1 MFARMEKAAD
11 SQKQKEAVPTRRP
24 PENPMPVRSFYSMNP
39 QNAPIQML
47 RKLVV
52 DKPDKKDS
60 IFWDKRVGKYFTG
73 MTQAFTT
80 IEEYAERY
88 GVPSE
93 VEPTVTSAPEADKSA
108 PQASPVR
115 VPQTVDNA
123 EYDKKNNRFTFKPS
137 EKTRIGLNTILV
149 ELNGHFF
156 VRPWTCNPPIYSN
169 GEALPDNRVF
179 SMRFYAE
186 GDMRH
191 ATGVARGLQSGTA
204 RARQIRS
211 SLSPLPFPRGSV
223 SSGVISP
230 APNVDTTV
238 KATEF
243 RSLGDIRETYGLT
256 DQDPK
261 DPIKRAEGLKNFEA
275 SFLGSTGDM
284 TSAPSSGFKRRYDL
298 IQATFFWIPKTDIE
312 GCRKLF
318 PQKDRLGRELFY
330 RDGSPRQT
338 TDRAKKLAEYNRV
351 TKRIENCELTVNKDK
366 FEKFLLNKAQKL
378 TDSGELR
385 VVVAGGDI
393 YMDAVEQAADKVA
406 VELKDYIKDYID
418 LRSPKKYSSIL
429 SATGLNPGKQFK
441 HTRTATN
448 DEVPATTKYGDVIYV
463 FRRKSPDT

>member
-73 MTQAFTT
+73 MTPAFET
-80 IEEYAERY
+80 IEKYAERY

-123 EYDKKNNRFTFKPS
+123 EYDKNNNGFTFKPS

-156 VRPWTCNPPIYSN
+156 VRPWTRNPQIYSN

-191 ATGVARGLQSGTA
+191 ATGVALGLQSGTA

-230 APNVDTTV
+230 DPNVDTTV
-238 KATEF
+238 KASEF
-243 RSLGDIRETYGLT
+243 RTHEDVSATYGFAPETL
-256 DQDPK
+256 
-261 DPIKRAEGLKNFEA
+261 AAGLKNFEG
-275 SFLGSTGDM
+275 SFGGKTGDM
-284 TSAPSSGFKRRYDL
+284 TQTPSAGFKRRYNL
-298 IQATFFWIPKTDIE
+298 IQATFFWIPKTDIQ
-312 GCRKLF
+312 GCKKLF
-318 PQKDRLGRELFY
+318 PIKDQLRRELFY
-330 RDGSPRQT
+330 MDGSPRQT

-351 TKRIENCELTVNKDK
+351 SQEIENCEFSVNKDM
-366 FEKFLLNKAQKL
+366 FEKFLLNKTQKL

-429 SATGLNPGKQFK
+429 STAGLNPGKQFK

-448 DEVPATTKYGDVIYV
+448 DEVPATTRYGDVIYV
-463 FRRKSPDT
+463 FRRKPPDT

>member
-52 DKPDKKDS
+52 DKPDKKES

-73 MTQAFTT
+73 MTPAFET
-80 IEEYAERY
+80 IAEYAERY

-123 EYDKKNNRFTFKPS
+123 EYDKENNEFTFKPS

-156 VRPWTCNPPIYSN
+156 VQPWIRNPQIYSN

-230 APNVDTTV
+230 DPNVHTTV

-243 RSLGDIRETYGLT
+243 RTHEDVSATYGFAPETL
-256 DQDPK
+256 
-261 DPIKRAEGLKNFEA
+261 AAGLANFEG
-275 SFLGSTGDM
+275 SFGGRTGDM
-284 TSAPSSGFKRRYDL
+284 TQTPSAGFKRRYNL
-298 IQATFFWIPKTDIE
+298 IQATFFWIPKTDIQ
-312 GCRKLF
+312 GCKKLF
-318 PQKDRLGRELFY
+318 PIKDQLRRELFY
-330 RDGSPRQT
+330 WNGSPKRT
-338 TDRAKKLAEYNRV
+338 ANREAKLAEYKRV
-351 TKRIENCELTVNKDK
+351 SREIENCELTVNKDM

-393 YMDAVEQAADKVA
+393 YMDAVEQAADKAA

-429 SATGLNPGKQFK
+429 STTGLNPGEQFK

-448 DEVPATTKYGDVIYV
+448 DEVPATTRYGDVIYV